1 MTTDTYSERVIHER
15 LALLGRRAK
24 AAVAA
29 ATAER
34 LFPLYVLYSRVS
46 QEVSG
51 PLVLRTALDDVWGAL
66 LNRAPTS
73 SLPPYEAALS
83 LVPDVEDPSWIPESA
98 FAQNS
103 AAAVAYAWQTW
114 VADDPQQAVWALR
127 QSVEAADFAAQSETS
142 AASLARSSGS
152 LVDAA
157 LNAIEYD
164 LALAETA
171 IDGFGALMDA
181 STSHES
187 WGWQLAHRWHRTNR
201 AEG

>member
-15 LALLGRRAK
+15 LALLGRHAK
-24 AAVAA
+24 AVVAA

-34 LFPLYVLYSRVS
+34 LFPLYVLYSRI
-46 QEVSG
+46 EREDSG
-51 PLVLRTALDDVWGAL
+51 LLVLRTALDDVWGAL
-66 LNRAPTS
+66 LNRALKS
-73 SLPPYEAALS
+73 SSDPYEAALS
-83 LVPDVEDPSWIPESA
+83 LVPDVDDPSWIPESA
-98 FAQNS
+98 FAQNA

-127 QSVEAADFAAQSETS
+127 QSVEAADFAAQSEAS
-142 AASLARSSGS
+142 AAFLAPPSGS

-171 IDGFGALMDA
+171 TDGFDSLMDA

-187 WGWQLAHRWHRTNR
+187 WAWQLAHRWHRSNG
-201 AEG
+201 AEY